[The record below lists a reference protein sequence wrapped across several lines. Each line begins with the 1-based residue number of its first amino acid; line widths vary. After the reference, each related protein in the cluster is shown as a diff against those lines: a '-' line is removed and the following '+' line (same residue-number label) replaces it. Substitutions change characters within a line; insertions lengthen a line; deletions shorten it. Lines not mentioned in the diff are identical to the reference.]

1 MSENEVLMVK
11 NDIPTDMILQNSAN
25 EEVMRFCPDGRILV
39 KGKETTTDME
49 VVEGFRSFLGL
60 LRGGSPTVTKM
71 KDVQKIHFESTDMK
85 DPYFKGMYN
94 GMEVLI
100 SVISHQEPKY
110 IGLNNGDS

>member
-11 NDIPTDMILQNSAN
+11 NDIPTDMILSDSSN

-100 SVISHQEPKY
+100 SVISQQEPKY
-110 IGLNNGDS
+110 IGTK